1 MLKKIKIPSGLH
13 TLTFKAQK
21 YNTELLI
28 GSGIVLG
35 ISATLSAC
43 RATTKASK
51 IIEQSKED
59 LATIQELKE
68 SEKYEDYTEEDAK
81 KDTVIVYKNLTIDIV
96 RLYFPAVLLSGLS
109 IATIL
114 TAYNLI
120 KKRNIAL
127 GAAYATI
134 DKAYKDYRRRVVDK
148 YGEDVDRE
156 MRHGLKPAKFEE
168 KVVDEETG
176 KEKKVKKNGFVVNPS
191 DVSGYARFFEKYTTD
206 EDGNVKI
213 NENWKPNNEMNIF
226 CLKTIERY
234 ANDLLKIKKRVFLN
248 EVYEMLDLPKSQ
260 AGQVVGWVY
269 DEENP
274 KGDNYIDFG
283 LYSDNLSYSDYIN
296 GFEPAILLD
305 FNVDGY
311 ILDTMRKK

>member
-51 IIEQSKED
+51 LIEQSKED

>member
-1 MLKKIKIPSGLH
+1 MLKKIKIPSGLN

-59 LATIQELKE
+59 LGTIQELKE

-96 RLYFPAVLLSGLS
+96 RLYFPAVLLGGLS

-206 EDGNVKI
+206 EDGKVKV
-213 NENWKPNNEMNIF
+213 NDNWKPNNEMNIF
-226 CLKTIERY
+226 FLKSTERY

-248 EVYEMLDLPKSQ
+248 EVYEMLDLPRSK

-274 KGDNYIDFG
+274 VGDNYIDFG

-305 FNVDGY
+305 FNVDGN
-311 ILDTMRKK
+311 IWELMN

>member
-248 EVYEMLDLPKSQ
+248 EVYEMLDLPKSR

>member
-156 MRHGLKPAKFEE
+156 MRYGLKPAKFEE

-206 EDGNVKI
+206 EDGNVRI

-226 CLKTIERY
+226 FLKSRERY
-234 ANDLLKIKKRVFLN
+234 ANDLLKLNKRVFLN